1 MAMVMEE
8 VVSLK
13 VEDSYW
19 RWRTSTEGGEG
30 EDLFLLVVC
39 LADSSFDCCQVALVV
54 EVVDEVDV
62 DIEVGKDKD
71 SFRPLP
77 PL

>member
-1 MAMVMEE
+1 MVMEK
-8 VVSLK
+8 VVALK

-62 DIEVGKDKD
+62 DIEVSKDKD

>member
-1 MAMVMEE
+1 MVMEK
-8 VVSLK
+8 VVALK

-39 LADSSFDCCQVALVV
+39 LADSSLDCCFGC
-54 EVVDEVDV
+54 ED
-62 DIEVGKDKD
+62 GG
-71 SFRPLP
+71 
-77 PL
+77 

>member
-39 LADSSFDCCQVALVV
+39 HADSSFDCRQVALIAKM
-54 EVVDEVDV
+54 VDEVDV